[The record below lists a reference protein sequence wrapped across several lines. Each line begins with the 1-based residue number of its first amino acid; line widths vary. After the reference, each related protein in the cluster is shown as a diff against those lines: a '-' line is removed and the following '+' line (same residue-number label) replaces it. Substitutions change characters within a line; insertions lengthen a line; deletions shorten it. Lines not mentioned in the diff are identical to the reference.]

1 MFEVIDIS
9 PGNLGSS
16 LCFIQSGISHN
27 ALVSHDVLCR
37 VTIYSLMY
45 SFLNFEPVVVPWLV
59 LTSFM
64 TCIQASQ
71 EAGKVVW
78 YSQLFK
84 NFPHSCDPHSQRL
97 SVQFSSVTQ
106 SCPTLC
112 DPTNRSTPGLPVHHQ
127 LPESTQTHVH

>member
-84 NFPHSCDPHSQRL
+84 NVPQFVVIHTVKAFTIVNEAEVGVFLEFPCFLHN
-97 SVQFSSVTQ
+97 
-106 SCPTLC
+106 
-112 DPTNRSTPGLPVHHQ
+112 PTNAGNLISCSSAL
-127 LPESTQTHVH
+127 S

>member
-84 NFPHSCDPHSQRL
+84 NFPQFVMIQTVKDFSIVNEVEVDVFSGSPLLFLL
-97 SVQFSSVTQ
+97 SNRYWQFDLWF
-106 SCPTLC
+106 LC
-112 DPTNRSTPGLPVHHQ
+112 LF
-127 LPESTQTHVH
+127 